1 MIDDRSHP
9 WLALSRKQLTL
20 ALRTLVMRELVQQ
33 RAHLIRQ
40 YLRRQGS
47 DEPWGAFLAQ
57 ADRTRRRV
65 LHELLTHDGTHRR
78 LAQAKAELD
87 GVLSRQAYAEGT
99 APLFTRE
106 LHQTALQ
113 LVARRCSFAA
123 RQLGHSPDEYSRELW
138 AEQQDYYQELQA
150 ALHSQWYDAA
160 VPQSGD
166 RSPVHP
172 AIDTPRSSG
181 VLEEM

>member
-1 MIDDRSHP
+1 MADDLCHTL
-9 WLALSRKQLTL
+9 LALSRQQLTL

-47 DEPWGAFLAQ
+47 PEPWGAFLAQ

-65 LHELLTHDGTHRR
+65 LHELLTHDAAHRR
-78 LAQAKAELD
+78 PARAKAELD
-87 GVLSRQAYAEGT
+87 GVLSRQAYAECT

-113 LVARRCSFAA
+113 LVTRRCSFAA

-138 AEQQDYYQELQA
+138 AEQQDYYRELQA

-160 VPQSGD
+160 VPPPG
-166 RSPVHP
+166 SPAP
-172 AIDTPRSSG
+172 DTRQARAPRSAQA
-181 VLEEM
+181 

>member
-1 MIDDRSHP
+1 MTDDLCHTV
-9 WLALSRKQLTL
+9 LTLSRKQLTL
-20 ALRTLVMRELVQQ
+20 TLRTLVMRELVQA

-47 DEPWGAFLAQ
+47 HEPWGAFLAQ

-65 LHELLTHDGTHRR
+65 LHELLTHDAAHRR
-78 LAQAKAELD
+78 LARAKAELD
-87 GVLSRQAYAEGT
+87 GVLSRQAYAEST
-99 APLFTRE
+99 MPLFTRE

-113 LVARRCSFAA
+113 LVTRRCSFAA
-123 RQLGHSPDEYSRELW
+123 RQLGHSPDEYSQELW

-150 ALHSQWYDAA
+150 SLHSQWYDTA

-166 RSPVHP
+166 RSPVP
-172 AIDTPRSSG
+172 TRP
-181 VLEEM
+181 

>member
-1 MIDDRSHP
+1 MTDDLCHTV
-9 WLALSRKQLTL
+9 LALSRKQLTL
-20 ALRTLVMRELVQQ
+20 ALRTLVMRELVRS

-40 YLRRQGS
+40 YLHRQGS
-47 DEPWGAFLAQ
+47 HEPWGAFLAQ
-57 ADRTRRRV
+57 ADRTCRRV
-65 LHELLTHDGTHRR
+65 LHELLTHYTAHRR

-87 GVLSRQAYAEGT
+87 GVLTRQAYAECT
-99 APLFTRE
+99 APLLTRE

-138 AEQQDYYQELQA
+138 AEQQDDYREFQA

-160 VPQSGD
+160 VPPPGSPAQDTRQALAS
-166 RSPVHP
+166 RS
-172 AIDTPRSSG
+172 AQA
-181 VLEEM
+181 